1 MATIAAISTPSGVG
15 GIAVIRLSGPDA
27 KSIAEG
33 FLKPLSDHKA
43 VFSQFVAEGETTDE
57 VVATYYKA
65 PHSYT
70 GDDTVEIACHGS
82 LYIQQAILQKLM
94 TAGARLAEPGEFT
107 QRAFLNGRLNLSQA
121 EAVADLINST
131 SEASNRLAMS
141 QLRGGYQQKLKEMRQ
156 ELLDLTALLELEL
169 DFSEEDLEFADRSRL
184 LRLTNDIE
192 QEAQRLVESFRTGN
206 AVKNGVKVAIIG
218 KPNVGKSTLLN
229 ALIGDERAIVS
240 DIPGTTRDT
249 IEDTT
254 TIDGVLVRFVDT
266 AGLRHSDDPIEA
278 EGIRR
283 SQKAAQEADVIVY
296 VKDAASE
303 KSDDP
308 DYPDYSKYS
317 DFFINHSYHS
327 DISKNLI
334 TVLNKCDLA
343 KDAVCGYQPSQLSDQ
358 SVKPTDIQI
367 RISAK
372 QGTGLDKLKKSIV
385 EPFKTKGDAAVLTN
399 LRHYDAMQHLL
410 DAIKQVRQGLDSQ
423 TPTDL
428 VAIDL
433 REAIYH
439 IGAIT
444 GEVTTDEILGTI
456 FSRFCVGK

>member
-1 MATIAAISTPSGVG
+1 M
-15 GIAVIRLSGPDA
+15 
-27 KSIAEG
+27 
-33 FLKPLSDHKA
+33 
-43 VFSQFVAEGETTDE
+43 
-57 VVATYYKA
+57 
-65 PHSYT
+65 
-70 GDDTVEIACHGS
+70 
-82 LYIQQAILQKLM
+82 
-94 TAGARLAEPGEFT
+94 
-107 QRAFLNGRLNLSQA
+107 
-121 EAVADLINST
+121 
-131 SEASNRLAMS
+131 
-141 QLRGGYQQKLKEMRQ
+141 
-156 ELLDLTALLELEL
+156 
-169 DFSEEDLEFADRSRL
+169 
-184 LRLTNDIE
+184 
-192 QEAQRLVESFRTGN
+192 
-206 AVKNGVKVAIIG
+206 
-218 KPNVGKSTLLN
+218 
-229 ALIGDERAIVS
+229 
-240 DIPGTTRDT
+240 
-249 IEDTT
+249 
-254 TIDGVLVRFVDT
+254 
-266 AGLRHSDDPIEA
+266 
-278 EGIRR
+278 
-283 SQKAAQEADVIVY
+283 IVY

-372 QGTGLDKLKKSIV
+372 QGTGLDKLKQSIV